1 MAYNNFL
8 TIESLAKE
16 DGNGGEKMEYGATKL
31 VYSDG
36 KPLWLTADGSFIPA
50 RCRNDGSLANEALF
64 LRDPRSPCNP
74 GIFRDIKQGSLG
86 GAGVFC
92 GLRPRCVLV
101 PLL

>member
-1 MAYNNFL
+1 MVYNNFL
-8 TIESLAKE
+8 TMESLTEE

-64 LRDPRSPCNP
+64 LRDYEIGRASC
-74 GIFRDIKQGSLG
+74 RER
-86 GAGVFC
+86 V
-92 GLRPRCVLV
+92 
-101 PLL
+101 

>member
-8 TIESLAKE
+8 TMESLTEE

-64 LRDPRSPCNP
+64 LRDPR
-74 GIFRDIKQGSLG
+74 RG
-86 GAGVFC
+86 GAMQRIFC
-92 GLRPRCVLV
+92 
-101 PLL
+101 

>member
-8 TIESLAKE
+8 TMESLTEE

-50 RCRNDGSLANEALF
+50 RCWNDGFFANEALF
-64 LRDPRSPCNP
+64 LRDPWR
-74 GIFRDIKQGSLG
+74 G
-86 GAGVFC
+86 GAV
-92 GLRPRCVLV
+92 RRIVR
-101 PLL
+101 